1 MKNINY
7 ELLDSFKRV
16 SASFRRFVAFD
27 NDNLRHYEYKYDVTL
42 TLNKDNEI
50 VPYHCIA
57 LMRNTSTKWKDVLFD
72 YTAMINDCISKNYSL
87 LDIENTFVMKPLA
100 KLAKVWLIEDYSA
113 ETIQELIDKNIAAFN
128 ALQNYLNDLQLI
140 KDLHLN
146 D

>member
-7 ELLDSFKRV
+7 KLLDSFKRV
-16 SASFRRFVAFD
+16 SATFRRFAAFD
-27 NDNLRHYEYKYDVTL
+27 NDNLRHYEYKYDTAL

-50 VPYHCIA
+50 TQYRCIA
-57 LMRNTSTKWKDVLFD
+57 FMRNTYTKWKDVLFD
-72 YTAMINDCISKNYSL
+72 YTATINDCISKNYSL
-87 LDIENTFVMKPLA
+87 VDIENTFVMKPLA
-100 KLAKVWLIEDYSA
+100 KLAKVWLIEDYSV